1 MLRQLRSLSF
11 PVKETATRAIASS
24 AGSADSLSMS
34 AIPSCQWLIN
44 QEFPQNFSALPAKG
58 HLQL

>member
-11 PVKETATRAIASS
+11 PVKEAATRAIASS

-44 QEFPQNFSALPAKG
+44 RKG
-58 HLQL
+58 ETRS

>member
-24 AGSADSLSMS
+24 ASSDRRISLSYKKIPILHDKGL
-34 AIPSCQWLIN
+34 AIGTVSPRKVIR
-44 QEFPQNFSALPAKG
+44 
-58 HLQL
+58 

>member
-1 MLRQLRSLSF
+1 MLRQLLSLL

-34 AIPSCQWLIN
+34 AIPSCQLLIN
-44 QEFPQNFSALPAKG
+44 RKG
-58 HLQL
+58 ETRS